1 MEDQQVPGGP
11 EPPVRRWAH
20 PIRQE
25 PPTLLPESMLHYIH
39 CALSYQNQ
47 QLADIKALLQQVAE
61 LLSRSGEEK

>member
-47 QLADIKALLQQVAE
+47 QLADIKALLQRLLVA
-61 LLSRSGEEK
+61 RGEDPEE